1 MADVEVGEADGLM
14 PPGAVEWD
22 QLLELP
28 IRFLP
33 WPYTLAELDRIWDAL
48 PAPGAALATREAI
61 FAARWFLAD
70 AHLKQNFGA
79 SSKAD
84 PRNELNR
91 ILRASR
97 ELGDAIC
104 AASNETFEHF
114 SKPTIAASGKAAG
127 SGPATY

>member
-1 MADVEVGEADGLM
+1 LGRGMADDGEGEADGLM
-14 PPGAVEWD
+14 PPGALEWD

-48 PAPGAALATREAI
+48 PAPRAALATRTTI

-70 AHLKQNFGA
+70 AHLKQNFGV
-79 SSKAD
+79 SPKAD
-84 PRNELNR
+84 PRTELNR

-114 SKPTIAASGKAAG
+114 SSH
-127 SGPATY
+127 YRR